1 MNIRE
6 EVKRRMLEL
15 DDTYIQEE
23 DITFEILDL
32 SISDLLIGEHPYL
45 LNNQNIDSVKKEW
58 NDNRSTFLF
67 VLDDLYSTIDEQ
79 IKSIIKS
86 IIRDSKIESILN
98 EM

>member
-1 MNIRE
+1 
-6 EVKRRMLEL
+6 
-15 DDTYIQEE
+15 
-23 DITFEILDL
+23 L

-86 IIRDSKIESILN
+86 VIRDSKIESILN